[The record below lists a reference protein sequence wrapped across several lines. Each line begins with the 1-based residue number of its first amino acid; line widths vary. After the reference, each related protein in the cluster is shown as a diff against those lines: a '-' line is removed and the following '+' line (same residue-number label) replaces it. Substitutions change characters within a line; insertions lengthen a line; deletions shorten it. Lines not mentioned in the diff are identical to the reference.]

1 MKKSLQ
7 IGGAY
12 VGIIVGAGFASGQE
26 IVLYFTSYGFK
37 GIYGALL
44 AMVGFSIVG
53 MCVAQVS
60 SKLRT
65 SSHKDLIY
73 QI

>member
-1 MKKSLQ
+1 MRRELIEKSLQ

-44 AMVGFSIVG
+44 AMVGFQLLE
-53 MCVAQVS
+53 CVLL
-60 SKLRT
+60 K
-65 SSHKDLIY
+65 
-73 QI
+73 